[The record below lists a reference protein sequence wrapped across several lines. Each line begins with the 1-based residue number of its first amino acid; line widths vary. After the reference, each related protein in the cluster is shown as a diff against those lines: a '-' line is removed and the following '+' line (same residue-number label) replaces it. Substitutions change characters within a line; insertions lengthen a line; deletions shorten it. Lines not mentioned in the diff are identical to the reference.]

1 MKHLSES
8 ELVDVAEGVVNATW
22 ASHLDACE
30 RCRQQV
36 GAVRAALL
44 DAKTLEVPEPSPLFW
59 DHLSARVRQAVTN
72 EPTPETT
79 FWWRRPAIAVA
90 WASALVL
97 LVAIAVSQRPQRS
110 QPIAPTP
117 VAPASGQADDS
128 PMTEPAADDQA
139 WALLRAAA
147 ADLEVEDARAAGLTP
162 RPGAV
167 DRAVF
172 DLTPAER
179 DALGRLLQDELK
191 RPGA

>member
-8 ELVDVAEGVVNATW
+8 EFVEVAEGAVKAAW
-22 ASHLDACE
+22 AGHLETCE
-30 RCRQQV
+30 RCRQQAD
-36 GAVRAALL
+36 AVRKTLL
-44 DAKTLEVPEPSPLFW
+44 DAKALEVPEPSPLFW
-59 DHLSARVRQAVTN
+59 DHLSARVRRAVTE
-72 EPTPETT
+72 EPTPET
-79 FWWRRPAIAVA
+79 FWWRRPAIAVG
-90 WASALVL
+90 WASALAL
-97 LVAIAVSQRPQRS
+97 LVAITMSQRPDPS
-110 QPIAPTP
+110 QSIAPMP
-117 VAPASGQADDS
+117 VASSSGHADES

-147 ADLEVEDARAAGLTP
+147 ADMEVEDARAAGLIP